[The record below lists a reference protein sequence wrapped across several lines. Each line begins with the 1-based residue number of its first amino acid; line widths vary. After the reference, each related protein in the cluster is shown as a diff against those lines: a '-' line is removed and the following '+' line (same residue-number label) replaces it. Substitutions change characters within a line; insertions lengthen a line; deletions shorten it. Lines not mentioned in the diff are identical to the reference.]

1 MMREKDRGEKTVTR
15 DLSFLNQVTIC
26 FFKDKRG
33 VLTEE
38 NKRIMSNE
46 MRAGKR
52 QEILLQL
59 LRFSSP
65 RNVDLFDRNYYL
77 AFLDFLKKI
86 ISKKKIWHHWRTS

>member
-59 LRFSSP
+59 LRFSSTSIYLTETITW
-65 RNVDLFDRNYYL
+65 LF
-77 AFLDFLKKI
+77 
-86 ISKKKIWHHWRTS
+86 